1 MFRCMN
7 FQDMHELLRLELVRR
22 IEQGTLTGTEI
33 AQRTGFRQAHIS
45 NFLNRRRA
53 LSLEGLDRVLA
64 AQNLTIEQIL
74 PIALA
79 ATSTTPVSDTCESV
93 PVVTHTSVLDEPR
106 IPASAILETIQVPI
120 ASLHHCRV
128 RPSPRHA
135 HWQRFVAVRLDRAE
149 TAPMEPVLTVGSVA
163 VLDRHYNTLA
173 PYRAHQP
180 SILAIRCGKGVVFR
194 YIDCDEQHLILRP
207 HNLDY
212 PVQLL
217 PLSTNESPS
226 DRILGRICIIF
237 SET

>member
-1 MFRCMN
+1 
-7 FQDMHELLRLELVRR
+7 MHELLRLELVRR
-22 IEQGTLTGTEI
+22 IERGTLTGTEI

-74 PIALA
+74 PLALA
-79 ATSTTPVSDTCESV
+79 ATSAMSATDTCEAV
-93 PVVTHTSVLDEPR
+93 PVVTHTSVLDEPS

-120 ASLHHCRV
+120 AMLHHHRV
-128 RPSPRHA
+128 RPSPRHI

-149 TAPMEPVLTVGSVA
+149 TAPMEPALTVGSIA
-163 VLDRHYNTLA
+163 VLDRHYNTIT

-180 SILAIRCGKGVVFR
+180 TILAARCGKGVVFR
-194 YIDCDEQHLILRP
+194 YIDYDVQHLILRP

-212 PVQLL
+212 PVELL
-217 PLSTNESPS
+217 PLAANESPS
-226 DRILGRICIIF
+226 DRIVGRICIIF
-237 SET
+237 SEM